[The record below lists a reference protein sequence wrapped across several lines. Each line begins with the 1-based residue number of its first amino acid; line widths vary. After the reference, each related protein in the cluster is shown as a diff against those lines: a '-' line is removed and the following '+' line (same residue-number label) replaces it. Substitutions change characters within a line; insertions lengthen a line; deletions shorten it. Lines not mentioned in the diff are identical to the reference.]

1 VNFREK
7 TVRIFSPLGFF
18 LTMLFWI
25 ALKMAYSFRDEFPA
39 LGLLCKWDCGWYE
52 SIARQGYLSPIPPL
66 FQNSE
71 ASNVAFFPA
80 YPFISRAI
88 GNLLQI
94 PYTSA
99 LPLTSILCAI
109 LVSISV
115 ARLLRE
121 ETRLSRFVRYAILVA
136 YPAAF
141 YLFVSYSESLYL
153 AAMLGGTSLLL
164 FDRKPGKLGFLVL
177 AVAGIILG
185 GTRLTGFVI
194 PSLLLAAE
202 ALLFFRNRRDAEP
215 SSAFFLGGAIAG
227 SGAFFA
233 YCAFRFGY
241 WNLYFWQVSLGWY
254 KEFSPLKALQLLF
267 EPKYGPSLN
276 YDCLQTQSRSLS
288 WMVIATLAG
297 VSVYAGIRAV
307 LSARQ
312 AYLKNDRGLLLR
324 CALIIGAITHFFI
337 VVCGDVG
344 PWDLWG
350 NGLRYPMPTVFL
362 LTLAWRDEWTPAI
375 IREKRILKW
384 VALGVLAVVLVWL
397 FTHEVGY
404 LGRFIRNE
412 WVS

>member
-1 VNFREK
+1 
-7 TVRIFSPLGFF
+7 
-18 LTMLFWI
+18 MLAWI
-25 ALKMAYSFRDEFPA
+25 ATKMAYSFRDEFPA

-80 YPFISRAI
+80 YPFIGRAV
-88 GNLLQI
+88 GSLLQI

-121 ETRLSRFVRYAILVA
+121 ETRVSRFVRYAVLVA
-136 YPAAF
+136 YPASF

-153 AAMLGGTSLLL
+153 AAMLGGTSLIL
-164 FDRKPGKLGFLVL
+164 FNRKPGKLGFLLL
-177 AVAGIILG
+177 AASGIVLG

-202 ALLFFRNRRDAEP
+202 ALLFFRNRRDAKP
-215 SSAFFLGGAIAG
+215 APAFFLGGAIAG

-233 YCAFRFGY
+233 YCAVRFGH

-254 KEFSPLKALQLLF
+254 KEFSPIKALDLLF
-267 EPKYGPSLN
+267 NPKFGPSLN
-276 YDCLQTQSRSLS
+276 YDLLQYQSRCLS
-288 WMVIATLAG
+288 WMLIATMTAI
-297 VSVYAGIRAV
+297 SVYAGIRAI
-307 LSARQ
+307 LSARA
-312 AYLKNDRGLLLR
+312 AYVKNDRALLLR
-324 CALIIGAITHFFI
+324 CALVFAAIIHFFI

-344 PWDLWG
+344 PWDIWG
-350 NGLRYPMPTVFL
+350 NGLRYPMPTAFL
-362 LTLAWRDEWTPAI
+362 LTLAWRDEWTPAF
-375 IREKRILKW
+375 IRRRPPVKW
-384 VALGVLAVVLVWL
+384 ITVAGLAVVLIWL
-397 FTHEVGY
+397 FRLEVGY
-404 LGRFIRNE
+404 LGRFIQNE